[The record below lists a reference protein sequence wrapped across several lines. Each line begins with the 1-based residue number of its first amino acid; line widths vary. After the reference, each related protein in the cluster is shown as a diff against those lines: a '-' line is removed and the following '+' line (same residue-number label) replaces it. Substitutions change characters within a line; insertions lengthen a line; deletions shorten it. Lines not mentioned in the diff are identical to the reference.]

1 MKRTL
6 FVLAVFALVA
16 MLVVGCNPSP
26 ETTDDDQDQG
36 EEIPG
41 GDNPGTGEENPDVT
55 LPEGAPELSG
65 TLEEFEALSGNF
77 PGAPDAPQ
85 LLVTL
90 LRYCML
96 IEYEDYI
103 NGNKVA
109 TELVFTGKPCDYS
122 EIEVAFWGTVGLQLD
137 GFSFDGRLSMST
149 PSVQFVFD
157 IEGQASETEGTISVN
172 GGKEIEFIPYQMD

>member
-16 MLVVGCNPSP
+16 MLVVGCTPNPD
-26 ETTDDDQDQG
+26 TTDDDQNQE

-41 GDNPGTGEENPDVT
+41 GDNPGTGGENPDVT

-65 TLEEFEALSGNF
+65 TLEELEALSGNF

-90 LRYCML
+90 LRYCMVT
-96 IEYEDYI
+96 EYEDYI

-109 TELVFTGKPCDYS
+109 TELVFTGKPCNSS
-122 EIEVAFWGTVGLQLD
+122 EIEVAFWGTVGLQSD
-137 GFSFDGRLSMST
+137 SFSFDGRLSMST
-149 PSVQFVFD
+149 SSVQFVFD
-157 IEGQASETEGTISVN
+157 IEGQVSETAGTISVN
-172 GGKEIEFIPYQMD
+172 DGEVINFSYQMD